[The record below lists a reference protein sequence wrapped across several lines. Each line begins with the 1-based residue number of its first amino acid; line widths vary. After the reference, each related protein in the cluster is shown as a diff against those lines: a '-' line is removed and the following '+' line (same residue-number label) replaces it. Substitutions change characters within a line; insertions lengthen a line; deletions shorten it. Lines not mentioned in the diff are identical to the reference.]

1 MCGNCE
7 IRQFQWLTNCS
18 ESLAGIC
25 NEYQLHPMNLK
36 TTLTEFPAM
45 QLDSKKSRITTTS
58 ASQVQAKWIAMALP
72 LAITIG
78 CAGPIID
85 YTVSDAEYTAL
96 TTPAPAA
103 PVAETAVESLAQAT
117 TDEPVLAAATPAAES
132 PASVAEEKPA
142 IIPAETK
149 ATEVMFTEKTMA
161 AKEAMAAKESMI
173 AKEAMLAEEA
183 AAAKEAMLAEETAA
197 KLAMLAEETA
207 AAKELAIVES
217 ELTEQKVAELN
228 TKVAQLEANQLE
240 ALATASQ
247 EPELGAA
254 ISIDRLGFS
263 PSVYTTAGIGVSR
276 SDPNTSAVAGF
287 STDDKIEAAGQ
298 VAVGVDVARFLSF
311 EAHSADLGSS
321 SLSPEGRIN
330 THVQGVSAL
339 IYAGRNTD
347 RFGRRGLNG
356 YARIGFNQIEQSPI
370 GNIPFT
376 ERTSNHAS
384 FGVGAEYVT
393 RSGLGFRADVVA
405 FDDSDLQYGQFGVL
419 YRLGSKPRI
428 LPKLAADTPIPTPI
442 PKVEQVS
449 FSESKTGKSAF
460 EPKLAA
466 AKPKNSSA
474 VEACLQLNG
483 VLSNVNFRRG
493 SAQLNH
499 NSATALNE
507 VAKTLAACGNR
518 QIIISAHTDNNGLA
532 ADNHELS
539 KKRARVVAIHLA
551 GRGIDRNYIRAV
563 AYGESQPV
571 ASNATPEGRNRNRR
585 VELEVR

>member
-1 MCGNCE
+1 M
-7 IRQFQWLTNCS
+7 
-18 ESLAGIC
+18 
-25 NEYQLHPMNLK
+25 
-36 TTLTEFPAM
+36 
-45 QLDSKKSRITTTS
+45 
-58 ASQVQAKWIAMALP
+58 
-72 LAITIG
+72 AITLG

-149 ATEVMFTEKTMA
+149 ATEVMFNEKTMA
-161 AKEAMAAKESMI
+161 AKEAMI

-339 IYAGRNTD
+339 IYAGRNRD
-347 RFGRRGLNG
+347 RFRRRGLNG
-356 YARIGFNQIEQSPI
+356 YARIGFNQIEQSH
-370 GNIPFT
+370 
-376 ERTSNHAS
+376 R
-384 FGVGAEYVT
+384 
-393 RSGLGFRADVVA
+393 
-405 FDDSDLQYGQFGVL
+405 QYSV
-419 YRLGSKPRI
+419 Y
-428 LPKLAADTPIPTPI
+428 
-442 PKVEQVS
+442 
-449 FSESKTGKSAF
+449 
-460 EPKLAA
+460 
-466 AKPKNSSA
+466 
-474 VEACLQLNG
+474 
-483 VLSNVNFRRG
+483 
-493 SAQLNH
+493 
-499 NSATALNE
+499 
-507 VAKTLAACGNR
+507 
-518 QIIISAHTDNNGLA
+518 
-532 ADNHELS
+532 
-539 KKRARVVAIHLA
+539 
-551 GRGIDRNYIRAV
+551 
-563 AYGESQPV
+563 
-571 ASNATPEGRNRNRR
+571 
-585 VELEVR
+585 